1 MTNDHIP
8 KILIFSQTFNEVSG
22 GGITL
27 TNIFTGYPKEKLAV
41 LTYPFMLANV
51 SFETCDNYYRI
62 GRDEYRWHYPL
73 YLFKKTYDSGLI
85 RAKSGSPQVDKASLT
100 FRNRL
105 SSSIL
110 TPLLRW
116 TGFSHCVSEI
126 VLSEKLIAWLKD
138 YNPDI
143 LYLQISN
150 RESRLFSLR
159 LIEFL
164 EIPVIIH
171 MMDDWPSTISSVGPK
186 KSHWKKKIDSEFS
199 ALLDRVDLCLS
210 ISEAMS
216 EEYLKRYG
224 RKFIPFHNPIN
235 PERFNNVRP
244 SLKTDPKHF
253 QILYLGRIGTANQSS
268 LLKFARFISEFRHD
282 DLNIHLDIY
291 TKDTENQYVRKIE
304 RLRQVRVRQAIG
316 HDEVPIL
323 MQEYDLLLL
332 PLDFTESGLRFS
344 RLSMP
349 TKATEYMISGVP
361 MLVFAPSNTAISRF
375 CAAHACGHCISS
387 ENFNEIAEGLSQ
399 IIDDSHYRQALAERA
414 VVLARQLF
422 DAENVRNEFKDL
434 LINLVNSHIPKSD

>member
-1 MTNDHIP
+1 MKNDHIP

-41 LTYPFMLANV
+41 LTYPFMLTNV
-51 SFETCDNYYRI
+51 SFVTCDNYYQI
-62 GRDEYRWHYPL
+62 GRDEYRWRYPL
-73 YLFKKTYDSGLI
+73 YLFKKTFDSGLI
-85 RAKSGSPQVDKASLT
+85 KPKTGSPRVDKVSLT
-100 FRNRL
+100 FKNRI

-110 TPLLRW
+110 APLLRW

-126 VLSEKLIAWLKD
+126 VLSEKLISWLQD
-138 YNPDI
+138 YSPDV

-150 RESRLFSLR
+150 RESILFSLQ

-164 EIPVIIH
+164 DIPVIIH
-171 MMDDWPSTISSVGPK
+171 MMDDWPSTISSVGPM
-186 KSHWKKKIDSEFS
+186 KSHWKKIIDSEFS

-216 EEYLKRYG
+216 EEYLERYG

-235 PERFNNVRP
+235 PERFNNIRR
-244 SLKTDPKHF
+244 SLKADPKHF

-268 LLKFARFISEFRHD
+268 LLKFAQFISEFRHD
-282 DLNIHLDIY
+282 GLNIHLDIY
-291 TKDTENQYVRKIE
+291 TKDTDNQYVRKIE
-304 RLRQVRVRQAIG
+304 KLGQVRIRQAIG
-316 HDEVPIL
+316 YDEVPNL

-375 CAAHACGHCISS
+375 CTAHSCGHCISS
-387 ENFNEIAEGLSQ
+387 ENVNEIAEGLSQ
-399 IIDDSHYRQALAERA
+399 IIDDSLYRKALAERA
-414 VVLARQLF
+414 GVLARQLF
-422 DAENVRNEFKDL
+422 DTGKVRNEFKDL
-434 LINLVNSHIPKSD
+434 LINLVKSRAPKSK